1 MMSGNMTDE
10 QVTEFKGSFAFFGSS
25 GDGVI
30 EKEDLNKVMRSL
42 GLKPSEKDM
51 EDMLETIEREGNKEI
66 TFPYFLSLMADKMQ
80 DSDSEQQLL
89 SAFDVFDKQK
99 NGQIAIEDFKGVVSN
114 LGEKLTANEI
124 REIIKEADK
133 DGDGTIDYVE
143 FVKMMMAK

>member
-1 MMSGNMTDE
+1 MSGNMTDE